1 MLRVG
6 DQPPAD
12 QPDKVHH
19 LAVDKKKRQVTL
31 NEPSVLTSTNS
42 AQERAPMVS
51 APKMFAFDSLFTS
64 DDSQVIIETFDRMV
78 NFLKR
83 DGVCTPNFPLRQATT
98 FFYGFLLAIVLMT
111 NLFDTISPNMCDT
124 QERTK

>member
-31 NEPSVLTSTNS
+31 NEPSVLTSSNS

-64 DDSQVIIETFDRMV
+64 DDSQVIRKMKLFS
-78 NFLKR
+78 NFRNVTVYTKLS
-83 DGVCTPNFPLRQATT
+83 VTSTQTT
-98 FFYGFLLAIVLMT
+98 FF
-111 NLFDTISPNMCDT
+111 
-124 QERTK
+124 